1 MLMKKELGLIV
12 LGAAL
17 LGPAHGFAQT
27 GTTSGQK
34 PQQTSG
40 QKPQPQPPP
49 TTSQPPTKPTGTG
62 SGTGTTG
69 AGTGTTTPAGT
80 FKPAAAGVAQPAARP
95 PQAVTAPADYI
106 IGPDDILTIAYWRE
120 KDLSADVVVRPDGKV
135 SLPLVNDI
143 QAAGLTPDQLRDAV
157 QKAAGKYVTDPSVT
171 IVVKQINSRKVFV
184 TGSVNKPGPIPMN
197 EAMTVLQVLAM
208 AGGLTEFANEKEI
221 LILRTERGQ
230 QQTFKFNYKD
240 VRRGKSLQQ
249 NIVLK
254 PGDTIVV
261 P

>member
-1 MLMKKELGLIV
+1 MLKKKELGLIV
-12 LGAAL
+12 VLGAAL
-17 LGPAHGFAQT
+17 LVPVHGAAQT
-27 GTTSGQK
+27 G
-34 PQQTSG
+34 TSG

-49 TTSQPPTKPTGTG
+49 TTSQPPKPTGTG
-62 SGTGTTG
+62 TTGSGT
-69 AGTGTTTPAGT
+69 TGTTTPAGT

-95 PQAVTAPADYI
+95 QQAVTPPADYI

-143 QAAGLTPDQLRDAV
+143 QAAGMTPDQLRDAV

-184 TGSVNKPGPIPMN
+184 TGSVNKPGPVQMN
-197 EAMTVLQVLAM
+197 DSMTVLQMLAM
-208 AGGLTEFANEKEI
+208 AGGLTEFANEKKI

-230 QQTFKFNYKD
+230 PQIYKFNYKD
-240 VRRGKSLQQ
+240 VREGKSLQQ

>member
-27 GTTSGQK
+27 GTTGQK
-34 PQQTSG
+34 PTQ
-40 QKPQPQPPP
+40 QPPP
-49 TTSQPPTKPTGTG
+49 TTSQPPKPTGTG
-62 SGTGTTG
+62 TTGTGTTG
-69 AGTGTTTPAGT
+69 TGTTGGTTTPAGT
-80 FKPAAAGVAQPAARP
+80 FKPAAAGVAQPQVRP

-120 KDLSADVVVRPDGKV
+120 KDLSADVVVRPDGKI

-143 QAAGLTPDQLRDAV
+143 QAAGMTPDQLRDAV
-157 QKAAGKYVTDPSVT
+157 QKAAGRYVTDPSVT

-184 TGSVNKPGPIPMN
+184 TGNVNKPGPVPMN

-208 AGGLTEFANEKEI
+208 SGGLTEFANEKEI

-230 QQTFKFNYKD
+230 PQTYKFNYKD